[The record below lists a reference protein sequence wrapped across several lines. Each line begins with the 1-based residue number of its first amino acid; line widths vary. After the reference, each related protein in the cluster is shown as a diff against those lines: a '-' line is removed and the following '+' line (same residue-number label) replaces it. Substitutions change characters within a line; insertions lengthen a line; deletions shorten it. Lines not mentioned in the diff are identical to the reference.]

1 MIKMAPSSTAPP
13 SSRSLVLSVVLVI
26 VAVLL
31 MLGFQTMTLW
41 QEREALTVRYAKQE
55 PALQQSQKMR
65 AQLDSIAR
73 KTADLADQ
81 GNTNAALLVKT
92 LQQRGITINRS
103 GKSENAA
110 GAVAP

>member
-1 MIKMAPSSTAPP
+1 MANSSDPAP
-13 SSRSLVLSVVLVI
+13 SSRSLVLPLVLVI
-26 VAVLL
+26 VAVLM
-31 MLGFQTMTLW
+31 MLSFQTVTLW
-41 QEREALTVRYAKQE
+41 QERDALTVRYAKQE
-55 PALQQSQKMR
+55 PALQQSQQMR

-103 GKSENAA
+103 GESKNATQA
-110 GAVAP
+110 ADPS

>member
-1 MIKMAPSSTAPP
+1 MANSSVPAP
-13 SSRSLVLSVVLVI
+13 SSRSLVLPLMLVI

-31 MLGFQTMTLW
+31 MLGFQTVTLW
-41 QEREALTVRYAKQE
+41 QERDALTIRYAKQE
-55 PALQQSQKMR
+55 PALQQSQQMR

-92 LQQRGITINRS
+92 LQQRGVTINRS
-103 GKSENAA
+103 AQSENSA
-110 GAVAP
+110 GAANP

>member
-1 MIKMAPSSTAPP
+1 MDGSSVPAPP
-13 SSRSLVLSVVLVI
+13 SRSLVLPLVLVI
-26 VAVLL
+26 VAVLM
-31 MLGFQTMTLW
+31 MLSFQTVTLW

-55 PALQQSQKMR
+55 PALQQSQQMR

-81 GNTNAALLVKT
+81 GNTNAALLVET

-103 GKSENAA
+103 GKSEISAEEAA
-110 GAVAP
+110 P

>member
-1 MIKMAPSSTAPP
+1 MANSSDPGP
-13 SSRSLVLSVVLVI
+13 SSRSLVLPLVLVI

-41 QEREALTVRYAKQE
+41 QEQDALTVCYAKQE
-55 PALQQSQKMR
+55 PALQQSQQMR

-81 GNTNAALLVKT
+81 GNANAALLVKT

-103 GKSENAA
+103 GKSENSA
-110 GAVAP
+110 GAADPS